1 MIFMNENKSIVVFD
15 KFSYLITQVWI
26 SLFQS
31 VNIRSVG
38 FLIVIGEIFNFMI
51 GNYDFDFRWIILESQ
66 L

>member
-31 VNIRSVG
+31 VSIRSVG